1 MTYKP
6 TTEVTKGNIDRT
18 RTDDD
23 SLIDLTR
30 ALLNQ
35 TKIMNVHLSRMTDE
49 ELDET
54 DITKEVI

>member
-6 TTEVTKGNIDRT
+6 TTEVTKGGIDRT

-35 TKIMNVHLSRMTDE
+35 AKIMNTHLSRLTDE
-49 ELDET
+49 ELNET
-54 DITKEVI
+54 DISKEVI